1 MTGPATRPALRL
13 AIALLLA
20 TGGCSFL
27 APQPDPT
34 RFYLLTS
41 IEEPDSSPA
50 GSGAGISLGLGP
62 IHFPEYLD
70 RPEVVIRT
78 RPNQVKLSPVDRW
91 AEPVKGGFRRVLA
104 DNLSKLIRTDRIVTF
119 PWYRKARIDYQV
131 HASVQRFDADPEGT
145 AVLVVRWGIKGPDGK
160 VYGEVRESRYES
172 RGSSVDPGADAGS
185 LSQVL
190 ADFSRD
196 VAKGIAS
203 LERSR

>member
-1 MTGPATRPALRL
+1 MTRPARRPVLLL
-13 AIALLLA
+13 AIALLIA
-20 TGGCSFL
+20 AGGCSLL

-41 IEEPDSSPA
+41 IEDPASPAA
-50 GSGAGISLGLGP
+50 GSGKEIAIGLGP

-78 RPNQVKLSPVDRW
+78 SANQIKLSSIDRW
-91 AEPVKGGFRRVLA
+91 AEPVKSGFRRVLA
-104 DNLSKLIRTDRIVTF
+104 DNLGRLLRTERILSF

-131 HASVQRFDADPEGT
+131 HASVQRFDADPQGT
-145 AVLVVRWGIKGPDGK
+145 AVLVVRWGVKDRDGK
-160 VYGEVRESRYES
+160 IDSEVRESRYES
-172 RGSSVDPGADAGS
+172 RGSSTDPGADAGS

-190 ADFSRD
+190 GDFSRD
-196 VAKGIAS
+196 VAKALTS